1 MRCSIK
7 AALLAASVLAS
18 GTATAQTQPAPR
30 QIEVAELGAVDP
42 FEVGVSPVLP
52 NTVWSSGHAGALNGA
67 LSVLPDRA
75 SSGWTSPAA
84 ARLALNAL
92 RSSGEPPTGGRDD
105 FRLAAKRADRALA
118 ASRAQLV
125 YELLSRTPRVNESDA
140 LSRVFAETALAM
152 GRTQEAC
159 RSADALLEGRDAA
172 YWLRLRA
179 SCLALDGAIP
189 AAELTAELAR
199 AQAESPN
206 FDTLFDALVL
216 DRPAPE
222 DFRPRTALQLSLLE
236 ALAPGVRLT
245 PHEDAPL
252 WLHQAAERT
261 GPAIALPETLPE
273 ALEAAATMQGA
284 ERAAALGALI
294 GQDLD
299 REIAAEALAIRLA
312 DAAQQ
317 GLFMEAAL
325 TFGPEVA
332 SLPITANTLAHGVQ
346 FTLAALAADD
356 LNAAERWREAL
367 LDGPPAPPPSE
378 AVLPDAATD
387 LGVLPSLDGDAPKP
401 DDEGVDAEP
410 DWQPPAPGVLVA
422 LDFARA
428 IALDEI
434 RGDAFMALLAAR
446 LETATPERLCQA
458 AGLVALGAD
467 DQGELQQALSG
478 LTRQNGA
485 TPPAFGPLF
494 LAAGAGALGETQLHA
509 ASLLERYPDDAET
522 CAAVMLALDHADLR
536 RQALQYLLARVIEG
550 AA

>member
-1 MRCSIK
+1 
-7 AALLAASVLAS
+7 
-18 GTATAQTQPAPR
+18 
-30 QIEVAELGAVDP
+30 
-42 FEVGVSPVLP
+42 
-52 NTVWSSGHAGALNGA
+52 
-67 LSVLPDRA
+67 
-75 SSGWTSPAA
+75 
-84 ARLALNAL
+84 
-92 RSSGEPPTGGRDD
+92 
-105 FRLAAKRADRALA
+105 
-118 ASRAQLV
+118 
-125 YELLSRTPRVNESDA
+125 
-140 LSRVFAETALAM
+140 
-152 GRTQEAC
+152 
-159 RSADALLEGRDAA
+159 
-172 YWLRLRA
+172 
-179 SCLALDGAIP
+179 
-189 AAELTAELAR
+189 
-199 AQAESPN
+199 
-206 FDTLFDALVL
+206 
-216 DRPAPE
+216 
-222 DFRPRTALQLSLLE
+222 
-236 ALAPGVRLT
+236 
-245 PHEDAPL
+245 
-252 WLHQAAERT
+252 
-261 GPAIALPETLPE
+261 
-273 ALEAAATMQGA
+273 MQGA

-387 LGVLPSLDGDAPKP
+387 LGVLPSLDGDVLKP
-401 DDEGVDAEP
+401 DDEGADAEP